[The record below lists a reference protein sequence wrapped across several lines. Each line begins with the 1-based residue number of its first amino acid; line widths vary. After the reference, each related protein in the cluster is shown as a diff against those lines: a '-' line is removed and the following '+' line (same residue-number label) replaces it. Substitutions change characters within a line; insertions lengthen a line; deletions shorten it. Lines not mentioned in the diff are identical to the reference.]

1 MLPDDA
7 KVYRAAVFAFF
18 HEGVGGAPE
27 RIIAG
32 ADIAV
37 VGIGAGAKRYDAAAK
52 PLGELF
58 NMVNLAVDDQTPVIR
73 KEFGKPSKR
82 VTDILNILKE
92 VHMVLLNV
100 QDNADVREKAQK
112 GVGVLACLRHEIVGL
127 ADTDIAAD
135 GL

>member
-1 MLPDDA
+1 
-7 KVYRAAVFAFF
+7 
-18 HEGVGGAPE
+18 
-27 RIIAG
+27 
-32 ADIAV
+32 
-37 VGIGAGAKRYDAAAK
+37 
-52 PLGELF
+52 
-58 NMVNLAVDDQTPVIR
+58 MVNLAVDDQTPVIR

-135 GL
+135 GQGRVGVCRQQHFRDHGGRGRLAVCAADSDGSLVIFHDLA